1 MNHHFF
7 KSQITVF
14 LIAFIVL
21 ASGCSKNR
29 KDLFASKRYKQT
41 VQERDEL
48 KAEVNNLK
56 LSYQDSLVALLNS
69 SLINALPGFNSDEL
83 TVMSK
88 DGKVYVSMNDKL
100 LFKSASASVEEKGRE
115 ALKKVANVLNS
126 YPGIDILVEGHTDN
140 LPIKTTQYKD
150 NWDLSAARAIS
161 IVRILNQE
169 YKIPGSRLS
178 ASGKSEYHPVSS
190 NASPDGRARNRRT
203 EIILSPKS
211 TLSSDIFTTPNNQGK

>member
-1 MNHHFF
+1 MNLTFF
-7 KSQITVF
+7 KSKITLF
-14 LIAFIVL
+14 LLAFIIL
-21 ASGCSKNR
+21 SSGCSKNN
-29 KDLFASKRYKQT
+29 KDLFASKRYKQ
-41 VQERDEL
+41 VAQERDNL
-48 KAEVNNLK
+48 KTEVNNLK
-56 LSYQDSLVALLNS
+56 MSYQDSLVALLNS

-115 ALKKVANVLNS
+115 ALKKVANVLTS
-126 YPGIDILVEGHTDN
+126 YPDIDILVEGHTDN
-140 LPIKTTQYKD
+140 LPIKTSQYKD

-169 YKIPGSRLS
+169 YKIPGSRLN

-190 NASPDGRARNRRT
+190 NSSTEGRARNRRT

-211 TLSSDIFTTPNNQGK
+211 TLSSGISNTPINQGK